1 MEKIRYVIDTNGLI
15 SFFAGV
21 FEDTHRFDGSPSIS
35 KKARNAIQEAVS
47 PLEGGVLL
55 SVPSIVF
62 IEIYEK
68 WLQSGEFFRRFFY
81 EVFTPLKQ
89 SPNVEIRAIDQE
101 VLENLL
107 IVDGCLATHDL
118 HDKIVVASAIT
129 LECSIITVDHKIIEF
144 VGKGERKIPNVLN

>member
-1 MEKIRYVIDTNGLI
+1 MTKKRYVTDTNIII
-15 SFFAGV
+15 SFFSDVFNGV
-21 FEDTHRFDGSPSIS
+21 PRFGPQPKIS
-35 KKARNAIQEAVS
+35 QRTENIIKKAIS
-47 PLEGGVLL
+47 PFEGSVLL

-68 WLQSGEFFRRFFY
+68 WLHSEEFCRKFFY

-89 SPNVEIRAIDQE
+89 SPNIEIRAIDQE

-107 IVDGCLATHDL
+107 TVGGCLENHDL

-129 LECSIITVDHKIIEF
+129 LECPVITFDPKIIEF
-144 VGKGERKIPNVLN
+144 VENGQGRIPKAIH